1 MRFELTK
8 FNIDKASNAVSDI
21 GGRDIMVNDL
31 SLSGVKN
38 IVITEGKE
46 FLDDLDNE
54 GTDIVNIIFEFENG
68 QAYQSFRPDT
78 QHCEIS
84 FETET
89 LWIFIIEDLKKYL
102 EREKFDLEFRL
113 KEYHE
118 AMSK

>member
-8 FNIDKASNAVSDI
+8 YNIDKALKALSDI
-21 GGRDIMVNDL
+21 GDRDIMVNDM

-38 IVITEGKE
+38 IVINEGKKY
-46 FLDDLDNE
+46 LDDLDNE
-54 GTDIVNIIFEFENG
+54 GTDIINLIFEFENG
-68 QAYQSFRPDT
+68 QAYQSFHPDT

-89 LWIFIIEDLKKYL
+89 LWIILIEDLKKYL
-102 EREKFDLEFRL
+102 ESEKFDLEFRL
-113 KEYHE
+113 KEYQE